1 MAEGIKISQ
10 MQEKANL
17 EGTEYIPIVDG
28 SSNKKVKTDK
38 ILTKEE
44 AEENYQE
51 KLTSG
56 TSIKTINNQT
66 VLGSGNIEI
75 NVPDTSNL
83 ATKTELTNSLSSK
96 LDVTTYN
103 SDKSNFATK
112 DEIPDVSDVLT
123 KTEASDVYQVKGNY
137 LTQSSL
143 DNYITVEDLAAG
155 LEDYAITDEVNIE
168 LAKKVDVT
176 TYNSDKANYVT
187 NSDISDMLTKTEANT
202 LYQEKGN
209 YALSTDIPT
218 KVSDLTN
225 DSEYQTATQ
234 VDDRIEGIIGSAPEV
249 LDTLT
254 KLAENLG
261 SGDELTTLIN
271 EVGNKV
277 DKTTYETDKATFAT
291 KTELEDKVDKSTYDF
306 DKTTFATK
314 TELTNKLDTTTYN
327 QDKVNFATKSDLD
340 SYATT
345 SDLVGKLDVST
356 YNSDKTNFATKSEIN
371 NFASKSDL
379 DSKLDASVYNQDKI
393 NFATKT
399 ELTNYAT
406 VSSVESK
413 LDADTYNTEK
423 TTFALKTEIPNTSD
437 MLTKT
442 EAESK
447 YQKIG
452 DYALKSDIP
461 TVPTKVSELV
471 NDSNYQTENEVS
483 SLLENYQEKL
493 VSGTN
498 IKTLNGQDLIG
509 EGNIEI
515 VGSGEGIADAPADSK
530 LYGRKDNN
538 WEEIT
543 LPDISEYLTETEA
556 NELYQE
562 KGDYA
567 FKSELPTVPTKVSE
581 LANDSNYQTAN
592 DVNNRVQEIIGSAP
606 EALDTLKEISDA
618 LNNDPNFAATITTE
632 LSKKVDKIEG
642 KQLSTED
649 YTTEDKEKLAGID
662 TSIYAKNEDL
672 VYIADTVIPQM
683 NENTAKALDQ
693 KVDWDT
699 EKKVISL
706 PSDGSI
712 SALRNS
718 ETLEGGVLLAQRT
731 YDEGVTYVTEV
742 GTTKNK
748 LTLNATERPQIDI
761 QGGTSEKIAYE
772 SDLRTVPIEVNL
784 PTAVIRGIIKKTYT
798 QEEILGWF
806 GFDEVAKLKSAIV
819 SNGLMYIRYGIQLSG
834 NPYYYRMPVQ
844 YCAFESAKQLKIVS
858 IGLDTS
864 NDKPNK
870 ITIIFNLDGTLI
882 NEVSN
887 VEITFDELSEDID
900 LTSYLTKDE
909 ASSTYQV
916 KGDYALKSEIPD
928 IMSVGMYYPGV
939 KVDSQKLF
947 ALTKE
952 STEDDIKAAL
962 QIKVASG
969 GYKLPTS
976 EILDDCLGKGYQLLS
991 NWMPVS
997 IAWNGAAYVFYTV
1010 GQNYMMKPSGLYTVA
1025 ISISAEGNYS
1035 VFQAGK
1041 VEEFALTSNIPE
1053 AITKVSEL
1061 ENDSNYQTEEEV
1073 NEKISNL
1080 GIFEMG
1086 NFDSL
1091 DAASER
1097 ACNGGVYDNPNYR
1110 FLKFTVNNKKT
1121 GLIINNVDDY
1131 KTEQYLYYDMYRYNR
1146 RFNRVEDTAYVTDWE
1161 IDCENTIPGKG
1172 VNSSK
1177 LFSLTSDSTSED
1189 IQAALTY
1196 PNGDGVLTS
1205 KDLDSCINNSL
1216 LLKDYDTSSLIVVGK
1231 TYANSYYT
1239 FVYVGFDL
1247 VSSPSVGTIKDPNIK
1262 SVILNITSAGQYSV
1276 FRAATNKEIVT
1287 KDWDKLPYESVPSII
1302 YTYSDK
1308 IYSEK
1313 SILGWFDCDTVEELK
1328 EKAKQTVLFNM
1339 NYLNSGDKF
1348 VRIPVQYI
1356 EFKNN
1361 DNQIH
1366 LSTIGLTIF
1375 GEEPVK
1381 YSITANLDGTIITGN
1396 SNVEIIKENLIPEM
1410 IDTPYEINLTN
1421 LLNAED
1427 SNAISEAIG
1436 GIDNLRNIVHTN
1448 RMIVGIIN
1456 SGSVSVSIRI
1466 LGQTTTLYYVLD
1478 TVAGYTVNEIN
1489 IINTD
1494 GTLSRNIKSHSMM
1507 TEEMIVNNLTTDQST
1522 LPLSAAQGK
1531 ILNDSITDIKKTYIV
1546 DFDNTDEAKQ
1556 IHLEIINKYSEIVTG
1571 DNRVPVNDVFI
1582 KNKRV
1587 LGLSGASNLIP
1598 ISGARIKSGTVHFF
1612 TDFPVQ
1618 LQWSDLPTNTNF
1630 GPIEVYFEADG
1641 EAKVITVNTLIDSGG
1656 YILNYSN
1663 GGLKAKATLKLND
1676 SGSVSLIGHDD
1687 EHAISTIN
1695 LQDIYAKKDEV
1706 SNKQDT
1712 LVSGT
1717 NIKTINGSSLL
1728 GEGDINIPT
1737 KTSELTNDSN
1747 FVTGV
1752 GVSKIQVVTELPEV
1766 QEDGVLYLVIKSE

>member
-51 KLTSG
+51 KLISG

-103 SDKSNFATK
+103 SDKANFATK

-176 TYNSDKANYVT
+176 TYNSDKANYIT

-413 LDADTYNTEK
+413 LDTDIYNTEK

-592 DVNNRVQEIIGSAP
+592 DVDNRVQEIIGSAP

-761 QGGTSEKIAYE
+761 QGGTSERIAYE

-844 YCAFESAKQLKIVS
+844 YCAFESANQLKIVS

-887 VEITFDELSEDID
+887 VEITFDELNEDID
-900 LTSYLTKDE
+900 LTSYLTKDD
-909 ASSTYQV
+909 ASNTYQV
-916 KGDYALKSEIPD
+916 KGNYALKSEIPD

-962 QIKVASG
+962 QIEVASG

-1041 VEEFALTSNIPE
+1041 LEEFALTSNI
-1053 AITKVSEL
+1053 SE
-1061 ENDSNYQTEEEV
+1061 T
-1073 NEKISNL
+1073 
-1080 GIFEMG
+1080 
-1086 NFDSL
+1086 
-1091 DAASER
+1091 
-1097 ACNGGVYDNPNYR
+1097 
-1110 FLKFTVNNKKT
+1110 
-1121 GLIINNVDDY
+1121 
-1131 KTEQYLYYDMYRYNR
+1131 
-1146 RFNRVEDTAYVTDWE
+1146 
-1161 IDCENTIPGKG
+1161 
-1172 VNSSK
+1172 
-1177 LFSLTSDSTSED
+1177 
-1189 IQAALTY
+1189 
-1196 PNGDGVLTS
+1196 
-1205 KDLDSCINNSL
+1205 
-1216 LLKDYDTSSLIVVGK
+1216 
-1231 TYANSYYT
+1231 
-1239 FVYVGFDL
+1239 
-1247 VSSPSVGTIKDPNIK
+1247 
-1262 SVILNITSAGQYSV
+1262 
-1276 FRAATNKEIVT
+1276 
-1287 KDWDKLPYESVPSII
+1287 
-1302 YTYSDK
+1302 
-1308 IYSEK
+1308 
-1313 SILGWFDCDTVEELK
+1313 
-1328 EKAKQTVLFNM
+1328 
-1339 NYLNSGDKF
+1339 
-1348 VRIPVQYI
+1348 
-1356 EFKNN
+1356 
-1361 DNQIH
+1361 
-1366 LSTIGLTIF
+1366 
-1375 GEEPVK
+1375 
-1381 YSITANLDGTIITGN
+1381 
-1396 SNVEIIKENLIPEM
+1396 

-1421 LLNAED
+1421 LLSAED

-1466 LGQTTTLYYVLD
+1466 FGQTTTLYYVLD

-1489 IINTD
+1489 IVNTD
-1494 GTLSRNIKSHSMM
+1494 GTLSKNIKSHSMM
-1507 TEEMIVNNLTTDQST
+1507 TEEMVVNDLTTDQST

-1546 DFDNTDEAKQ
+1546 DLDNTDEAKQ
-1556 IHLEIINKYSEIVTG
+1556 VHLEIVNKYSEIVTG
-1571 DNRVPVNDVFI
+1571 DNRVPVNDVFV

-1618 LQWSDLPTNTNF
+1618 LQWADLPTNTNF

-1676 SGSVSLIGHDD
+1676 SGSISLIGHDD

-1728 GEGDINIPT
+1728 GEGNINTPT

-1752 GVSKIQVVTELPEV
+1752 GVNKIQVVTELPEV